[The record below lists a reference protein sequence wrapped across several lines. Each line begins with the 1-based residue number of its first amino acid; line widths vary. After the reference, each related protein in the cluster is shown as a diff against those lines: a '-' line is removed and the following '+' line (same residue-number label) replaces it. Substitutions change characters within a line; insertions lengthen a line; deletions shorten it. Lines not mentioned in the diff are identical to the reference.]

1 MDDFKSQGGVLTG
14 REARVDSFVGEPR
27 TVGGK
32 IPIGSHRSS
41 SESERRVSTPTDPNL
56 IKTAGDRNTLQKP
69 ELKQKLS
76 GYGAQTTRKPTLA
89 DRLNP
94 RIDAD
99 GDGKAGI
106 MD

>member
-1 MDDFKSQGGVLTG
+1 MDDFKRQGGILTG
-14 REARVDSFVGEPR
+14 REARVDSFAGEPR
-27 TVGGK
+27 SVGGQ
-32 IPIGSHRSS
+32 IPIGTHRTS

-56 IKTAGDRNTLQKP
+56 VKTTSEQNKLQKP